1 MIQLMLSSL
10 SETEQFAEKLG
21 KRLEQGDVVFLK
33 GTLGAGKT
41 AFARFLIQ
49 SLMGRDMEVP
59 SPTFTLVQV
68 YEAPRLTLWHF
79 DLYRLTTADEV
90 WELGLEEA
98 LAEGASLIEWPER
111 LGAFTMP
118 HLLVMTLTPVDE
130 HPESRLVTLEPS
142 GRWVQKLEGLAP

>member
-1 MIQLMLSSL
+1 MQLMLSSL
-10 SETEQFAEKLG
+10 LETEQFAEKLG

-49 SLMGRDMEVP
+49 SLMGHDVEVP
-59 SPTFTLVQV
+59 SPTFTLAQV
-68 YEAPRLTLWHF
+68 YEAPLLTLWHF
-79 DLYRLTTADEV
+79 DLYRLTTPDEV
-90 WELGLEEA
+90 WELGFEEA

-111 LGAFTMP
+111 LGVFTMP
-118 HLLVMTLTPVDE
+118 HLLVMTLTPVDG

-142 GRWVQKLEGLAP
+142 GRWIQKLEGLAS